1 MKKLTALLLALVMT
15 FGMVACGS
23 KTNETTTT
31 PSTGDTSN
39 TDTTDTGDTG
49 DTGDTPTE
57 DTGSG
62 ETLYIPVMAKGF
74 QHAYWQAVKQGAD
87 QAAEELSVE
96 IYFAGP
102 ASETNIDEQVNMV
115 KTELA
120 KNPKAMALAA
130 LSTDSVTEILAECAE
145 KNIPVIGFDSGVPG
159 DTTGAV
165 KATAA
170 TDNEAAAAIAA
181 EKFGENET
189 VVAAMQNATSDAPIV
204 IGCLSQDAVSA
215 SVTGRTTGFVNKMA
229 EIAETYQPGKVSIEG
244 HTTWEKKVENP
255 AIIIRVEV
263 SATTEA
269 TSLQTSASALLGM
282 EGITAIFCSNEGAVT
297 GFLAATSDGS
307 DLGEGGK
314 YEGLVVAGF
323 DAGSAQKNAV
333 RNGWFI
339 GSVTQDPVQIGY
351 QAVALAVAAANGEEV
366 ADVDTGA
373 KWYDAT
379 NIDDPDMATLVYD

>member
-23 KTNETTTT
+23 KTNNTTT

-39 TDTTDTGDTG
+39 TDTTDTG

-87 QAAEELSVE
+87 QAAEELGVE

>member
-87 QAAEELSVE
+87 QAAEELGVE

-282 EGITAIFCSNEGAVT
+282 GVIPGVFRANEGAVT

>member
-23 KTNETTTT
+23 KTNDTTTT

-39 TDTTDTGDTG
+39 TDTTDTG

-87 QAAEELSVE
+87 QAAEELDVE

>member
-23 KTNETTTT
+23 KTNDTTT

-87 QAAEELSVE
+87 QAAEELDVE

>member
-23 KTNETTTT
+23 KTNDTTTT
-31 PSTGDTSN
+31 PSTGDTSS

-49 DTGDTPTE
+49 DTSTE

-62 ETLYIPVMAKGF
+62 EKLYIPVMAKGF

-87 QAAEELSVE
+87 QAAEELGVE

-323 DAGSAQKNAV
+323 PVAPLRQRHGQGTFAQAGHILNA
-333 RNGWFI
+333 
-339 GSVTQDPVQIGY
+339 
-351 QAVALAVAAANGEEV
+351 
-366 ADVDTGA
+366 
-373 KWYDAT
+373 
-379 NIDDPDMATLVYD
+379 DDPFQEPHFLSDFVGCSITEELT

>member
-23 KTNETTTT
+23 KTNDTTTT

-39 TDTTDTGDTG
+39 TDTTDTG

-87 QAAEELSVE
+87 QAAEELGVE

>member
-23 KTNETTTT
+23 KTNDTTT

-87 QAAEELSVE
+87 QAAEELGVE

-165 KATAA
+165 KATAS

-181 EKFGENET
+181 EKFNET
-189 VVAAMQNATSDAPIV
+189 ESVVEAMKNATPDAPVV

>member
-23 KTNETTTT
+23 KTNNTTT
-31 PSTGDTSN
+31 PSTGDTAN

-87 QAAEELSVE
+87 QAAEELGVE

>member
-49 DTGDTPTE
+49 DTPTE

-87 QAAEELSVE
+87 QAAEELDVE

-181 EKFGENET
+181 EKFGENAT

>member
-23 KTNETTTT
+23 KTNDTTTT
-31 PSTGDTSN
+31 PSTGDTSS

-49 DTGDTPTE
+49 DTSTE

-62 ETLYIPVMAKGF
+62 EKLYIPVMAKGF

-379 NIDDPDMATLVYD
+379 NIDDADTATLVYD

>member
-23 KTNETTTT
+23 KSNDTTTT
-31 PSTGDTSN
+31 PDTGDTSS
-39 TDTTDTGDTG
+39 TDTADTGDTG
-49 DTGDTPTE
+49 DTATE

-62 ETLYIPVMAKGF
+62 EKLYIPVMAKGF
-74 QHAYWQAVKQGAD
+74 QHAYWKAVNQGAE
-87 QAAEELSVE
+87 QAAEELGVE
-96 IYFAGP
+96 IYFNGP
-102 ASETNIDEQVNMV
+102 ASETEIDAQVNMIQ
-115 KTELA
+115 TELA

-130 LSTDSVTEILAECAE
+130 LSTDSVTEILATCAE

-165 KATAA
+165 KATAS

-181 EKFGENET
+181 EKFNET
-189 VVAAMQNATSDAPIV
+189 ESVVEAMKNATPDAPVV

-314 YEGLVVAGF
+314 YDGLVVAGF
-323 DAGSAQKNAV
+323 DAGAAQKNAV

-366 ADVDTGA
+366 SDVDTGA

>member
-23 KTNETTTT
+23 KTNDTTT

-57 DTGSG
+57 DSGSG
-62 ETLYIPVMAKGF
+62 EALYIPVMAKGS
-74 QHAYWQAVKQGAD
+74 QHAYWQAAKQGAD
-87 QAAEELSVE
+87 QAAEELGVE

>member
-23 KTNETTTT
+23 KTNDTTTT
-31 PSTGDTSN
+31 PSTGDTSS

-49 DTGDTPTE
+49 DTSTE

-62 ETLYIPVMAKGF
+62 EKLYIPVMAKGF

-87 QAAEELSVE
+87 QAAEELGVE

-189 VVAAMQNATSDAPIV
+189 VVAAMENATSDAPIV

>member
-23 KTNETTTT
+23 KTNDTTTT
-31 PSTGDTSN
+31 PSTGDTSS

-49 DTGDTPTE
+49 DTSTE

-62 ETLYIPVMAKGF
+62 EKLYIPVMAKGF

-87 QAAEELSVE
+87 QAAEELGVE

-181 EKFGENET
+181 EKFGENEA

>member
-23 KTNETTTT
+23 KTNDTTTT
-31 PSTGDTSN
+31 PSTGDTSS

-49 DTGDTPTE
+49 DTSTE

-62 ETLYIPVMAKGF
+62 EKLYIPVMAKGF

-87 QAAEELSVE
+87 QAAEELGVE

>member
-23 KTNETTTT
+23 KTNDTTT

-39 TDTTDTGDTG
+39 TDTTDTG

-87 QAAEELSVE
+87 QAAEELGVE

-229 EIAETYQPGKVSIEG
+229 EIAETYQPGAVSIEG
-244 HTTWEKKVENP
+244 HSKWEKKVENP
-255 AIIIRVEV
+255 AIIIRVEI

-269 TSLQTSASALLGM
+269 TAVQTAANALLSTA
-282 EGITAIFCSNEGAVT
+282 GIKAIFCSNEGAVT
-297 GFLAATSDGS
+297 GFLAAVSDGM
-307 DLGEGGK
+307 DLADGGK
-314 YEGLVVAGF
+314 YADLIVAGF
-323 DAGSAQKNAV
+323 DAGAAQKNAV
-333 RNGWFI
+333 REGWFY
-339 GSVTQDPVQIGY
+339 GSVTQDPYQIGY
-351 QAVALAVAAANGEEV
+351 QAVSMAYKAAMGEEV
-366 ADVDTGA
+366 SDVDTGA
-373 KWYDAT
+373 QWYDAN
-379 NIDDPDMATLVYD
+379 NIDDEMIALLVYD

>member
-23 KTNETTTT
+23 KTNDTTT

-39 TDTTDTGDTG
+39 TDTTDTG

-87 QAAEELSVE
+87 QAAEELGVE

-130 LSTDSVTEILAECAE
+130 LSTDAVKEILAECAE
-145 KNIPVIGFDSGVPG
+145 KNIPVIGFDSGVPD
-159 DTTGAV
+159 DTSGAV

-170 TDNEAAAAIAA
+170 TNNEAAAAIAA
-181 EKFGENET
+181 EKFGEHPDL
-189 VVAAMQNATSDAPIV
+189 VAAMEAATPEAPVV

-229 EIAETYQPGKVSIEG
+229 EIAETYQPGKVSIVG
-244 HTTWEKKVENP
+244 HSKWEKPVDGA
-255 AIIIRVEV
+255 AIIIQVAI

-269 TSLQTSASALLGM
+269 TAVQTAANSLLSTA
-282 EGITAIFCSNEGAVT
+282 GIKAIFCSNEGAVT
-297 GFLAATSDGS
+297 GFLAAVSDGM
-307 DLGEGGK
+307 DLADGGK
-314 YEGLVVAGF
+314 YQDLIVAGF
-323 DAGSAQKNAV
+323 DAGAAQKNAV
-333 RNGWFI
+333 REGWFY
-339 GSVTQDPVQIGY
+339 GSVTQDPYQIGY
-351 QAVALAVAAANGEEV
+351 QAVSMAYKAAMGEEV
-366 ADVDTGA
+366 SDVDTGA
-373 KWYDAT
+373 QWYDAS
-379 NIDDPDMATLVYD
+379 NIDDEMIALLVYD

>member
-23 KTNETTTT
+23 KTNDTTT

-87 QAAEELSVE
+87 QAAEELGVE

>member
-23 KTNETTTT
+23 KTNDTTT

-87 QAAEELSVE
+87 QAAEELGVE

-204 IGCLSQDAVSA
+204 IGCLPQDAVSA

>member
-1 MKKLTALLLALVMT
+1 
-15 FGMVACGS
+15 
-23 KTNETTTT
+23 
-31 PSTGDTSN
+31 
-39 TDTTDTGDTG
+39 
-49 DTGDTPTE
+49 
-57 DTGSG
+57 
-62 ETLYIPVMAKGF
+62 
-74 QHAYWQAVKQGAD
+74 
-87 QAAEELSVE
+87 
-96 IYFAGP
+96 
-102 ASETNIDEQVNMV
+102 
-115 KTELA
+115 
-120 KNPKAMALAA
+120 
-130 LSTDSVTEILAECAE
+130 
-145 KNIPVIGFDSGVPG
+145 
-159 DTTGAV
+159 
-165 KATAA
+165 
-170 TDNEAAAAIAA
+170 
-181 EKFGENET
+181 
-189 VVAAMQNATSDAPIV
+189 MQNATSDAPIV

-373 KWYDAT
+373 KWYGAT

>member
-23 KTNETTTT
+23 KTNDTTT
-31 PSTGDTSN
+31 PSTGDTAN
-39 TDTTDTGDTG
+39 TDTTDTTDTG

-87 QAAEELSVE
+87 QAAEELGVE

-215 SVTGRTTGFVNKMA
+215 SVTGRTTGFVNEMA

>member
-23 KTNETTTT
+23 KTNDTTTT

-49 DTGDTPTE
+49 DTPTE

-62 ETLYIPVMAKGF
+62 EKLYIPVMAKGF

-87 QAAEELSVE
+87 QAAEELGVE

>member
-23 KTNETTTT
+23 KTNDTTTT
-31 PSTGDTSN
+31 PSTGDTSS

-49 DTGDTPTE
+49 DTSTE

-62 ETLYIPVMAKGF
+62 EKLYIPVMAKGF

-87 QAAEELSVE
+87 QAAEELDVE

>member
-49 DTGDTPTE
+49 DTPTE

-87 QAAEELSVE
+87 QAAEELDVE

>member
-49 DTGDTPTE
+49 DTPTE

-87 QAAEELSVE
+87 QAAEELGVE